1 MQRLRILAIAGAAF
15 VLALLAISGSALQF
29 SALMSEALAQSSD
42 PVREDSTRRVTEA
55 PSVVLPGGSVRP
67 PADAV
72 VPIPTEPGVTREG
85 EFTLTE
91 PVAGDSGPL
100 GTRGSSSTP
109 DVWGYLRHGGTG
121 SASTLDDRGAML
133 MQDSGMGWLEW
144 RAKYGPLQKWGGYA
158 MLGMLVLLLV
168 FYLIRGRIRI
178 EHGFSGAVMER
189 FKSYERFAHW
199 VLAGSFVLLAISGLN
214 LLYGKDYL
222 LPLIG
227 KEAFATI
234 SLAGK
239 WVHNNVSWAF
249 MAALLMVFII
259 WVGHNLPA
267 RADLEWL
274 LKGGG
279 MFRRG
284 TNPPAPKFNAGQKLL
299 FWAVILCG
307 ASISLSGI
315 ALLFPYQAPMF
326 GATFEILNST
336 GLAQLFTGGPL
347 PTELNA
353 VQEMQYAQIWHSIVG
368 LALITI
374 IFAHIYIGT
383 VGMEGAFSAMGSGYV
398 DRNWALEH
406 HAIWVAEEDSRLPEQ
421 SRSRVVTP
429 AE

>member
-1 MQRLRILAIAGAAF
+1 MQALRIVAIASAAF
-15 VLALLAISGSALQF
+15 IIAVLALTGSALQF
-29 SALMSEALAQSSD
+29 GAVISEALAQSSE
-42 PVREDSTRRVTEA
+42 PALEQPAEAIAQTPST
-55 PSVVLPGGSVRP
+55 VLPGGSVRP
-67 PADAV
+67 PANAV
-72 VPIPTEPGVTREG
+72 VPVPTEPGMTREG
-85 EFTLTE
+85 GFAPTE
-91 PVAGDSGPL
+91 PVAGDGGPL
-100 GTRGSSSTP
+100 GTRGSASSP
-109 DVWGYLRHGGTG
+109 DMWGYLRHGGTV
-121 SASTLDDRGAML
+121 SASTRDARGAMV

-144 RAKYGPLQKWGGYA
+144 RAKQGPLQKWGGYA

-168 FYLIRGRIRI
+168 FYLIRGRIRV

-189 FKSYERFAHW
+189 FKGHERFAHW
-199 VLAGSFVLLAISGLN
+199 VLAGSFILLAISGLN

-239 WVHNNVSWAF
+239 WVHNNIAWAF
-249 MAALLMVFII
+249 MAALLMVLVI
-259 WVGHNLPA
+259 WVGQNLPA
-267 RADLEWL
+267 RTDLQWL
-274 LKGGG
+274 RKGGG
-279 MFRRG
+279 MFTQG
-284 TNPPAPKFNAGQKLL
+284 GNPPAPKFNAGQKLL

-315 ALLFPYQAPMF
+315 ALLFPYQTPIF
-326 GATFEILNST
+326 GATFEILNNT
-336 GLAQLFTGGPL
+336 GLPALITGAAL

-383 VGMEGAFSAMGSGYV
+383 IGMEGAFSAMGSGYV
-398 DRNWALEH
+398 DRSWAVEH
-406 HAIWVAEEDSRLPEQ
+406 HAIWVAEEESRDPQ
-421 SRSRVVTP
+421 AARQGTAMP